1 MRIYKLLTKI
11 VLFLPILLLLTKE
24 THAVLYDFEMI
35 NNTKIRYTTG
45 QDYVEVDTEFIRQVQ
60 NREYFFSTKGE
71 KIFHIPDSSSGK
83 DYEIELER
91 QYKRESISVVNNL
104 GKKVAYTV
112 EELELGQGMYIKV
125 PNYKETVYGS
135 PYKVTLSYRTHIY
148 VRAVKD
154 WVAIQVPA
162 LHEDTQFTQV
172 DETSDTNTRI
182 EYNLDVI
189 VDNNIPTLSKI
200 FPSQYTKSTDSTNT
214 IYSFNGEDRIESP
227 VYIEFGTKR
236 IYRFETKLKT
246 PKTDNIVPEK
256 YSSAIN
262 ALSTNIYQIP
272 LPREFA
278 ETNQKVM
285 IEEIYPKPKKI
296 TMDLEGNII
305 GTFEVPANKD
315 SAIYIYGYIW
325 VEQNDY
331 ENIRDIPNYKYTEY
345 RELVKK
351 DSKLTQYLLPTKFWE
366 TTDTFIQT
374 KALELSTD
382 QEYITDVIEKDYA
395 YINDVLEYDYSK
407 ADSDNERIGAK
418 AALQGGSSVCMEYSD
433 SMIALLRAQG
443 IPARAAVGYIN
454 LGGIKD
460 SEGNV
465 PHQWVQVWVPE
476 YGWLSID
483 PTYESVNM
491 QIGTNIDSILWETF
505 YDDDETN
512 LGIYTAD
519 KIDLSSFTK
528 DNYVISVYA
537 INEQEIPEIDS
548 LFSYSDI
555 AIGQDGGMED
565 TLNILVK
572 TTSLGKALI
581 IVLPITVVL
590 ILLILLLSL
599 ITILVRRIKSRKVY
613 QNQ

>member
-11 VLFLPILLLLTKE
+11 ALFLPLLLLLTKE
-24 THAVLYDFEMI
+24 SHAVPYDFEMI

-45 QDYVEVDTEFIRQVQ
+45 QDFVEVDTEFIRQVQ

-135 PYKVTLSYRTHIY
+135 PYKITLSYKTHIY

-162 LHEDTQFTQV
+162 LHEDTQFTQE
-172 DETSDTNTRI
+172 DETSNTNTRI

-189 VDNNIPTLSKI
+189 VNSSIPTLSKI
-200 FPSQYTKSTDSTNT
+200 FPSQYTKSTESTNT
-214 IYSFNGEDRIESP
+214 IYSFKGEDRVESP

-236 IYRFETKLKT
+236 VYRFETKLKT

-278 ETNQKVM
+278 ETNQRVM

-296 TMDLEGNII
+296 TMDLEGNIV
-305 GTFEVPANKD
+305 GTFEVPANED
-315 SAIYIYGYIW
+315 SAIFIYGYIW
-325 VEQNDY
+325 VEQNDL
-331 ENIRDIPNYKYTEY
+331 ENIRDIPNYKYSEY

-351 DSKLTQYLLPTKFWE
+351 DSKLTQYLLPTSFWE
-366 TTDTFIQT
+366 TTDTFIQS

-382 QEYITDVIEKDYA
+382 QEYIMDVIEKDYA
-395 YINDVLEYDYSK
+395 YINEVLEYDYSK
-407 ADSDNERIGAK
+407 ADSENERIGAK
-418 AALQGGSSVCMEYSD
+418 AALQ
-433 SMIALLRAQG
+433 
-443 IPARAAVGYIN
+443 
-454 LGGIKD
+454 
-460 SEGNV
+460 
-465 PHQWVQVWVPE
+465 
-476 YGWLSID
+476 
-483 PTYESVNM
+483 
-491 QIGTNIDSILWETF
+491 
-505 YDDDETN
+505 
-512 LGIYTAD
+512 
-519 KIDLSSFTK
+519 
-528 DNYVISVYA
+528 
-537 INEQEIPEIDS
+537 
-548 LFSYSDI
+548 
-555 AIGQDGGMED
+555 
-565 TLNILVK
+565 
-572 TTSLGKALI
+572 
-581 IVLPITVVL
+581 
-590 ILLILLLSL
+590 
-599 ITILVRRIKSRKVY
+599 
-613 QNQ
+613 